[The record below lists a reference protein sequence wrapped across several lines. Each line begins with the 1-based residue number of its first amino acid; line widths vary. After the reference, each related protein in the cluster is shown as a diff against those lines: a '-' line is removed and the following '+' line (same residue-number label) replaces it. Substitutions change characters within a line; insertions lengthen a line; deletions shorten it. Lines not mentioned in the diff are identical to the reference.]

1 MAERREALAV
11 LVHFRGWKASYD
23 EWITVDAGRLR
34 QLEATSSTVGLA
46 GSSTLWQPSRAAL
59 DSTPA
64 PPATVPSASQLR
76 VSPSPPPLPLALGS
90 EADSRRA
97 CTSTGE
103 RHVHPHAHGEGK
115 RARNGKAS
123 VKACAPACSST
134 SRARSAVM
142 SSATHTSCRAVA
154 TPSAATALRAI
165 SEAGEIGNAPD
176 AAHRRNGETLC
187 ATTIWRALWSHFTLA
202 DDLGFE
208 DVN

>member
-123 VKACAPACSST
+123 VKACLLQHLTCSICCDVFSDPHFLSSCGHTFCRDCLEGYLRGRGDRQCPRCRAPAKWRDVVRNHDLAGVVESL
-134 SRARSAVM
+134 
-142 SSATHTSCRAVA
+142 HTC
-154 TPSAATALRAI
+154 
-165 SEAGEIGNAPD
+165 
-176 AAHRRNGETLC
+176 
-187 ATTIWRALWSHFTLA
+187 
-202 DDLGFE
+202 
-208 DVN
+208 